1 MEMALKGISKTSLS
15 YLLRTFSIPL
25 GIMVLVAMMVI
36 PLNPLLLDLFFT
48 SNLLVSLLVL
58 MVALQAFRPLD
69 FSSFPT
75 VLLFSTVLRL
85 GLNVAS
91 TRIIL
96 SEGHTGTDA
105 AGNIIE
111 AFGAFVMS
119 GSYVVGLFVFSIL
132 VIINLIVITKGA
144 GRVSEVAARFTL
156 DAMPGKQMAIDADL
170 NAGIMTSDEAKAK
183 RLDLSKEGEF
193 YGSMDG
199 AAKFV
204 KGDAIAGIL
213 ILVINII
220 GGLIIGSVQ
229 HDLSLN
235 ESAEKYI
242 LLTVGDGL
250 VAQIPS
256 LLLALATATIV
267 TRIASD
273 KEDLSGQ
280 ISNQMGMAKAW
291 IPVSA
296 VLFIFGLVPGMPNK
310 LFLIAG
316 LLSGL
321 LAWRLSKNDSEIK
334 EDTET
339 DKDTAEDDPGK
350 IDIDDVS
357 DNAAI
362 SLDLGYGL
370 ISLVDSDL
378 SADLPGNEG
387 KKIGDG
393 PLISKI
399 TGIRKQVS
407 KELGFVLPHVRVK
420 DDLALDANTYVI
432 KIGHTIVAQDKIFT
446 DRKLAMPSDETTIKI
461 QGIEAKDPSFGM
473 TAYWIEKHLVSKAES
488 NGYMVID
495 PEAVIGTHLNQV
507 LIKYAGELIS
517 QDDVQV
523 LLDNLTKT
531 NPQLVQ
537 SVIPKLI
544 PLHHLTIILRNL
556 LVERVPINDLKKILE
571 ALSNLSEKKM
581 NPDELSEAVR
591 PAITSLLIQR
601 ISGINEPL
609 NVSTFNAE
617 FEQMLIAMSQK
628 SSSEG
633 LLIDPSLA
641 KQIIQS
647 IIDINEKMSAE
658 NKTSVVVTSPI
669 IRKDLSI
676 LLRQHIEDVVV
687 LAFTELPETK
697 KIKVIATIGEKIL
710 TQTKEKENDNATI

>member
-1 MEMALKGISKTSLS
+1 MDLALESNKPKFS
-15 YLLRTFSIPL
+15 YFLKTFSIPL
-25 GIMVLVAMMVI
+25 GIMILVAMMVI
-36 PLNPLLLDLFFT
+36 PLNPILLDFLFT

-58 MVALQAFRPLD
+58 MVALQAFKPLD

-91 TRIIL
+91 TRVIL

-105 AGNIIE
+105 AGKIIE

-119 GSYVVGLFVFSIL
+119 GSYVVGLFVFTIL

-170 NAGIMTSDEAKAK
+170 NAGILSSDEAKAK
-183 RLDLSKEGEF
+183 RKEIGKEGEF
-193 YGSMDG
+193 YGAMDG

-229 HDLSLN
+229 HDLSIN
-235 ESAEKYI
+235 EAAEKYI

-267 TRIASD
+267 TRIGSD
-273 KEDLSGQ
+273 DQDLSGQ
-280 ISNQMGMAKAW
+280 ISSQMGLSKAW
-291 IPVSA
+291 IPVSG
-296 VLFIFGLVPGMPNK
+296 VLILFGLVPGMPNK
-310 LFLIAG
+310 LFLSAG
-316 LLSGL
+316 FLAAI
-321 LAWRLSKNDSEIK
+321 LAWKINKNNNAREISSGKEKESE
-334 EDTET
+334 ENPE
-339 DKDTAEDDPGK
+339 K
-350 IDIDDVS
+350 IDIEEVS
-357 DNAAI
+357 DNSAI

-370 ISLVDSDL
+370 VSLVEDSDE
-378 SADLPGNEG
+378 SESS
-387 KKIGDG
+387 G

-407 KELGFVLPHVRVK
+407 QDLGFVIPNVRVK
-420 DDLALDANTYVI
+420 DDLSLDANTYVI
-432 KIGHTIVAQDKIFT
+432 KVGHTIVAQDKVFT
-446 DRKLAMPSDETTIKI
+446 NRKLAMPSDESTLTI
-461 QGIEAKDPSFGM
+461 QGIECKDPSFGM
-473 TAYWIEKHLVSKAES
+473 KAFWIEPHLVAKAES
-488 NGYMVID
+488 QNYMVIE

-507 LIKYAGELIS
+507 LIKFAGELIS
-517 QDDVQV
+517 QDDVQN

-537 SVIPKLI
+537 SVVPKLV

-571 ALSNLSEKKM
+571 ALSNLAEKKM
-581 NPDELSEAVR
+581 SPDELSEAVR
-591 PAITSLLIQR
+591 PAISSLLIQKL
-601 ISGINEPL
+601 SGINEPL

-617 FEQMLIAMSQK
+617 FEQMLISMSQK
-628 SSSEG
+628 SGSEG
-633 LLIDPSLA
+633 LLMDPNLA

-647 IIDINEKMSAE
+647 VIDINEKMSAE
-658 NKTSVVVTSPI
+658 NKTSVVVTSPS
-669 IRKDLSI
+669 IRKDISI
-676 LLRQHIEDVVV
+676 LLRQHIEDIVV
-687 LAFTELPETK
+687 LAFTELPENK

-710 TQTKEKENDNATI
+710 TQSKEKENDNTSV